1 MKDQLMQVKTL
12 ASTPNPQTVCYLAM
26 HQDYSS
32 NPVGASDITR
42 LNEQRCGVM
51 VVERCLRYGHWGV
64 IEHPSITLNCQ
75 YVPHST
81 VMQFRTHRL
90 ATFDVQSFRYT
101 SESITSIDSQEKLEQ
116 AFYFRPVGYYTDRSG
131 KRYNYSVEE
140 RNSDI
145 ALAENAIARYK
156 SKIQSGFSEEHAR
169 DCLPSNYRQHFV
181 MSVNLRSALHILNLR
196 RKADAQLECQWL
208 SDAIYERLLEWAPE
222 IVGWYNSSHKKH
234 LAP

>member
-1 MKDQLMQVKTL
+1 MKDHLMQVVTL
-12 ASTPNPQTVCYLAM
+12 DSTPNPQTVCYLAM

-32 NPVGASDITR
+32 LPVSTSDITR
-42 LNEQRCGVM
+42 LNEKRCGELVI
-51 VVERCLRYGHWGV
+51 ERCLRYGHWGV
-64 IEHPSITLNCQ
+64 VEHPSITLNCQ

-101 SESITSIDSQEKLEQ
+101 SESITSIDNQEKLEQ
-116 AFYFRPVGYYTDRSG
+116 AFYFRQVGDYTDRSG
-131 KRYNYSVEE
+131 KRYYYSA
-140 RNSDI
+140 I
-145 ALAENAIARYK
+145 ARQNDCNDVKSSVARYK
-156 SKIQSGFSEEHAR
+156 SKMKAGFSEEHAR

-208 SDAIYERLLEWAPE
+208 ADAIYERLLEWAPE
-222 IVGWYNSSHKKH
+222 IVGWYDSSHKKH

>member
-1 MKDQLMQVKTL
+1 MKDHLMQVVTL
-12 ASTPNPQTVCYLAM
+12 AKTPNPQTVCYLAM

-32 NPVGASDITR
+32 YPVGAKDISQM
-42 LNEQRCGVM
+42 NEQRCGEL
-51 VVERCLRYGHWGV
+51 VVERCLKFGHWGV

-101 SESITSIDSQEKLEQ
+101 SESITSINDHEKLEQ
-116 AFYFRPVGYYTDRSG
+116 AFYFRPVGDYTDRTG
-131 KRYNYSVEE
+131 KRYHYSAIE
-140 RNSDI
+140 RNADLDI
-145 ALAENAIARYK
+145 TGCSVARYK
-156 SKIQSGFSEEHAR
+156 SKIEAGFSEEHAR
-169 DCLPSNYRQHFV
+169 DCLPSNYRQNFV

-208 SDAIYERLLEWAPE
+208 ADAIYERLLEWAPE
-222 IVGWYNSSHKKH
+222 IVGWYDSSHKKH
-234 LAP
+234 LSP